1 MDELMALFA
10 TQPTTTIARALL
22 GMYLEHETPEGTVG
36 GYIVD
41 CEAYLG
47 PDDLAAHSVGMRNTP
62 RVRAMYQE
70 PGTIY
75 LYTMHTHRIVNFDGT
90 TTTKNRTGCSQRPRE
105 TGTGTA
111 DPR

>member
-47 PDDLAAHSVGMRNTP
+47 PDDL
-62 RVRAMYQE
+62 
-70 PGTIY
+70 
-75 LYTMHTHRIVNFDGT
+75 
-90 TTTKNRTGCSQRPRE
+90 
-105 TGTGTA
+105 
-111 DPR
+111 

>member
-70 PGTIY
+70 PVRFIY
-75 LYTMHTHRIVNFDGT
+75 IRCIRIESST
-90 TTTKNRTGCSQRPRE
+90 LLRSQKASRKE
-105 TGTGTA
+105 S
-111 DPR
+111 